1 MEPMPH
7 TTSVVGVLD
16 DMAAVE
22 PLLQRLADLGITV
35 DDVSLMTRDGKA
47 IPANEPTAAASPVA
61 GGAATGA
68 AFGGLLGGLAGWMIS
83 IGAIAIPGVVV
94 PGVGAV
100 FGAGVLAATLTGIAV
115 GAAAGGLV
123 GALLGL
129 GVPEDEAR
137 QYEDYLKHGRVL
149 LTVHVPEGGDTT
161 RVVDALEGSGAYDVR
176 AYEVRAEED
185 EEEQAPLASAVDQG
199 AEGLA
204 APQAGNQALDTV
216 QSGSTGMP
224 PAPLDSVGEVS
235 AQTDSLGSGAA
246 GGHGDGAATGPAPEP
261 EDLGTRES
269 EPARSIESPADVR
282 TSEGTSGPGEAGRA

>member
-16 DMAAVE
+16 DMSAVE
-22 PLLQRLADLGITV
+22 PLLQRLADLGITA

-47 IPANEPTAAASPVA
+47 IPASEPTPSASPVA

-149 LTVHVPEGGDTT
+149 LTVHIPEGGDPT
-161 RVVDALEGSGAYDVR
+161 RIVDTLEGNGAYDVR

-185 EEEQAPLASAVDQG
+185 EGDQAPLAASSEQDTA
-199 AEGLA
+199 GLA
-204 APQAGNQALDTV
+204 EAQAGNQAPYIV
-216 QSGSTGMP
+216 PSGSTGMA
-224 PAPLDSVGEVS
+224 PAPLDTVGEVS

-246 GGHGDGAATGPAPEP
+246 GGYGDGAATGPAPDP
-261 EDLGTRES
+261 THLGAEES
-269 EPARSIESPADVR
+269 EPPRSIESPADVR
-282 TSEGTSGPGEAGRA
+282 TSEGTAGPGEGGRV